1 MTSGA
6 EGHRSSGRAAPTRTG
21 PTSIDP
27 AVTSGASG
35 HRSSGRAAPKPTAPA
50 SIREP
55 ARDTPLLAETDVLVV
70 GGGSAGAAAA
80 IAAARTGADTMLV
93 ERHGA
98 LGGLATGGL
107 IILLLTLD
115 DGDGRQVIRG
125 LCQEV
130 TDRVAGRGAA
140 FFPPQGEWGST
151 DPATIER
158 DRRWGLVWG
167 SPPHKVR
174 YSVAYDPEELR
185 FALNEMVTGAGVRL
199 LFHAWACE
207 PIFSSAG
214 AGGVEGRRIDAVAF
228 QGKRGRFAI
237 RAKVVIDATGD
248 GDLFAAAGC
257 AHDTEKILPWLWFRM
272 GGVRDLDRA
281 LDQGGW
287 YFRTVGDGQVLLPWG
302 ATEKIGR
309 KIDATDPEDLTFAEL
324 ECRKLVMQE
333 IDRLRA
339 EVPEFKHAH
348 VCEIARDLGITE
360 SRRLRGAYVLA
371 RDDMNRDFPD
381 AIAVTGHWTKYGV
394 TYAIPFRSLRTD
406 EVENLLVAGRCIS
419 VDHRTHHAT
428 KEIPPSMAT
437 GEAAGTAAA
446 LAVRSG
452 TPLRDLA
459 VDELRARLRSAG
471 AIVDRPA

>member
-1 MTSGA
+1 V
-6 EGHRSSGRAAPTRTG
+6 SSDAT
-21 PTSIDP
+21 ID
-27 AVTSGASG
+27 
-35 HRSSGRAAPKPTAPA
+35 
-50 SIREP
+50 EP
-55 ARDTPLLAETDVLVV
+55 ARRTLVRAETEVLVV
-70 GGGSAGAAAA
+70 GGGSAGTAAA
-80 IAAARTGADTMLV
+80 IAAARAGADTMLV

-115 DGDGRQVIRG
+115 DGEGRQVIRG

-130 TDRVAGRGAA
+130 TDRVTARGAA
-140 FFPPQGEWGST
+140 FAPPEAEWGST
-151 DPATIER
+151 DAATIER

-174 YSVAYDPEELR
+174 YSVAYDPEEFR
-185 FALNEMVTGAGVRL
+185 FALNEMVTGAGERL
-199 LFHAWACE
+199 LLHGWACE
-207 PIFSSAG
+207 PIFSTG
-214 AGGVEGRRIDAVAF
+214 AASGASTTVRKIDAVAF
-228 QGKRGRFAI
+228 QGKQGRFAI

-248 GDLFAAAGC
+248 GEHFAAAGC
-257 AHDTEKILPWLWFRM
+257 AHDSEKILPWLWFRM
-272 GGVRDLDRA
+272 GGVTDVARA

-309 KIDATDPEDLTFAEL
+309 KIDATNPDDLTFAEL

-333 IDRLRA
+333 IDRLRTD
-339 EVPEFKHAH
+339 VPEFRRAH

-371 RDDMNRDFPD
+371 RDDMNRDFAD
-381 AIAVTGHWTKYGV
+381 QVAITGHWTKYGV
-394 TYAIPFRSLRTD
+394 TYAIPYRSLRTD
-406 EVENLLVAGRCIS
+406 EIDNLLVAGRCIS
-419 VDHRTHHAT
+419 VDHRAHHAT

-446 LAVRSG
+446 LAVRAG
-452 TPLRDLA
+452 TSVAA
-459 VDELRARLRSAG
+459 VNVEELRARLRSAG

>member
-1 MTSGA
+1 M
-6 EGHRSSGRAAPTRTG
+6 H
-21 PTSIDP
+21 
-27 AVTSGASG
+27 
-35 HRSSGRAAPKPTAPA
+35 
-50 SIREP
+50 EP
-55 ARDTPLLAETDVLVV
+55 ARRTPVLAETEVLVV
-70 GGGSAGAAAA
+70 GGGSAGTSAA
-80 IAAARTGADTMLV
+80 IAAARTGASTMLV

-107 IILLLTLD
+107 ITLLLTLD
-115 DGDGRQVIRG
+115 DGNGRQVVRG

-130 TDRVAGRGAA
+130 TDRVTARGGAYA
-140 FFPPQGEWGST
+140 PPAGEWGT
-151 DPATIER
+151 DAAARIER

-174 YSVAYDPEELR
+174 YSVAYDPEEFR
-185 FALNEMVTGAGVRL
+185 FALNEMVSGAGVRL
-199 LFHAWACE
+199 LLHAWACE
-207 PIFSSAG
+207 PIMDG
-214 AGGVEGRRIDAVAF
+214 TRITAVAF

-237 RAKVVIDATGD
+237 RAQVVIDATGD

-257 AHDTEKILPWLWFRM
+257 AHETEKILPWLWFRM
-272 GGVRDLDRA
+272 GGVSNVDAA
-281 LDQGGW
+281 LAAGGW

-302 ATEKIGR
+302 ATEKLGR

-324 ECRKLVMQE
+324 ECRRLVMQE

-339 EVPEFKHAH
+339 EVPEFRRAH

-360 SRRLRGAYVLA
+360 SRRLRGAYVLS
-371 RDDMNRDFPD
+371 RDDMNRDFDD
-381 AIAVTGHWTKYGV
+381 AVAITGHWTKYGV

-406 EVENLLVAGRCIS
+406 EVDNLLVAGRCIS

-446 LAVRSG
+446 LAVRQG
-452 TPLRDLA
+452 VALRDLP
-459 VDELRARLRSAG
+459 VDDLRERLRAAG